1 MTILSETTKNVMDST
16 GGKLMITA
24 AILLIILAVIAINNA
39 KLVVMIVFT
48 IASAICFIV
57 GLTIGSKPHRQIK
70 AIISDEYSV
79 VDLYDRYDVIER
91 DGAIWVLIEK
101 EPIAKESEE

>member
-1 MTILSETTKNVMDST
+1 MTILSETTRRVLTPT
-16 GGKLMITA
+16 GGVLLFVA
-24 AILLIILAVIAINNA
+24 VILLIILFVIANDNA
-39 KLVVMIVFT
+39 ALTVFFT
-48 IASAICFIV
+48 IAFAICLIAA
-57 GLTIGSKPHRQIK
+57 LMIGSKPHRQIK
-70 AIISDEYSV
+70 VIISDEYSA